1 MTATTS
7 TTETAYDLLCSG
19 EVIGSYRS
27 LNDAR
32 RGAAS
37 RLKSAPAVGSGCYS
51 IRNTDFSE
59 ENEFQPV
66 FADINHLY
74 GAKPFPGCEAPAEL
88 AFNAGRLDCR
98 FRERAVAAGGPY
110 TTRAL
115 IETGES
121 ATTLTPLGLRNI
133 TGRMA
138 RFLSPAEIAQWVAGI
153 EAIKADPALAVKYN
167 LGSM

>member
-1 MTATTS
+1 MNVTT
-7 TTETAYDLLCSG
+7 TTETAYDLLCSCDASG
-19 EVIGSYRS
+19 ALYASGPQVIGSYRS

-37 RLKSAPAVGSGCYS
+37 RLQSVPAVGPGCYS

-66 FADINHLY
+66 
-74 GAKPFPGCEAPAEL
+74 CEAPAEL

-98 FRERAVAAGGPY
+98 
-110 TTRAL
+110 
-115 IETGES
+115 
-121 ATTLTPLGLRNI
+121 